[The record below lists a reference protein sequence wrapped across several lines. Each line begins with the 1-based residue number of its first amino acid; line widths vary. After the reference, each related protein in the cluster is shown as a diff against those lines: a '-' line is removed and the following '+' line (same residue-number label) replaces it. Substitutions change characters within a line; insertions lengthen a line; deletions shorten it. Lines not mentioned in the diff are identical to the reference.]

1 MNIKSEIRE
10 ELWNVVSKS
19 YESKIY
25 QNAILDAIHLLSD
38 ILRERANVDG
48 DGASLVGQALGG
60 DTPRLRINKL
70 QTETEKNEQRGLEQI
85 LRGMYL
91 GIRNP
96 RSHEQYQDS
105 QEAADSIILFIN
117 HIIGIISEAKEPF
130 TLQEWCNRVFDV
142 DFVASNRYAELLAAE
157 VPPKKY
163 SEALIL
169 LYRNKASGDGNK
181 LAYIFRALIE
191 LAGEENL
198 EDFLGVVSEELRTT
212 SDDANVRITIQIL
225 PNHLWPRISE
235 VARIRIENK
244 LVNSIR
250 DGEYLPEPDRCKSG
264 ALGTWASGILRHFT
278 LRDEIFHALHSKLK
292 GKVNEQNYV
301 AQFFL
306 EQLAD
311 TLQGL
316 SADCAESRKRSYV
329 KAMLA
334 SAANHEGS
342 TLLRSNLLWGP
353 GYFDEWETIFREE
366 VESFK
371 HLDPEFFQSFIDK
384 DIPF

>member
-10 ELWNVVSKS
+10 ELWDVVSKS

-38 ILRERANVDG
+38 LLRERANVDG

-105 QEAADSIILFIN
+105 QEAADAIILFIN

-163 SEALIL
+163 SEALIM
-169 LYRNKASGDGNK
+169 LYRNKASGDGDK

-191 LAGEENL
+191 LAGEENI

-225 PNHLWPRISE
+225 PHHLWPRINE

-264 ALGTWASGILRHFT
+264 ALGTWASRILKHFT
-278 LRDEIFHALHSKLK
+278 LRDEVYYALHSKLR

-301 AQFFL
+301 AQYFL
-306 EQLAD
+306 EKLAD

-329 KAMLA
+329 KAILGAA
-334 SAANHEGS
+334 SNREGS
-342 TLLRSNLLWGP
+342 TLLRTSLLWGP
-353 GYFDEWETIFREE
+353 SYFDEWESIFREE
-366 VESFK
+366 VDSFK
-371 HLDPEFFQSFIDK
+371 HLDPEFFQSVIDK